1 MITFQNGKVFK
12 LSAAKD
18 KTFAKLLEPL
28 LIKGEDIVATFSA
41 MRDGVV
47 FTNKRIVAINI
58 QGATGKKK
66 NFSSLP
72 YSTIQAYSVETAGW
86 FETDSELEV
95 WFSGLGSIVFE
106 FTARTDVREICRVIS
121 ECALC

>member
-1 MITFQNGKVFK
+1 
-12 LSAAKD
+12 
-18 KTFAKLLEPL
+18 
-28 LIKGEDIVATFSA
+28 

>member
-1 MITFQNGKVFK
+1 MINFQNGKVFK

-72 YSTIQAYSVETAGW
+72 YSTIRANHVEKARRNATDTA
-86 FETDSELEV
+86 L
-95 WFSGLGSIVFE
+95 
-106 FTARTDVREICRVIS
+106 
-121 ECALC
+121 